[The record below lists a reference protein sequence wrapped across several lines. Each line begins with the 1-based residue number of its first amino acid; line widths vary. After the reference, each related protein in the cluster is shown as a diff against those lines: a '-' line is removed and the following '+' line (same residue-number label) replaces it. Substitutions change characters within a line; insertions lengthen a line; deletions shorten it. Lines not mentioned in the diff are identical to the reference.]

1 MYIRMH
7 IYIYDIKEFCIYPKS
22 SYPHAPNSP
31 QLATVLILRH
41 CFWGM
46 NFGLQLFLWFRVA
59 RPVKMFHYTPLG
71 YMEKILSH
79 CRVQITAYRKT
90 HMTGFKPGVTKVTD
104 QPPATCMPGLLYIQ
118 LIQLGENIW
127 LLSTEE
133 AGTSKLSWIALNMTE
148 HINHS
153 FLFVIHIMPNPPTV
167 IFITHRGPRN
177 LDLALDIFMFGGHM
191 GSISS

>member
-1 MYIRMH
+1 MLFHTTHQLQILVATYYQFVHNVIRNIYVH
-7 IYIYDIKEFCIYPKS
+7 TYYIYIYDIKEFCIYPKS

-79 CRVQITAYRKT
+79 YRVQINA
-90 HMTGFKPGVTKVTD
+90 
-104 QPPATCMPGLLYIQ
+104 
-118 LIQLGENIW
+118 
-127 LLSTEE
+127 
-133 AGTSKLSWIALNMTE
+133 
-148 HINHS
+148 
-153 FLFVIHIMPNPPTV
+153 
-167 IFITHRGPRN
+167 
-177 LDLALDIFMFGGHM
+177 
-191 GSISS
+191 